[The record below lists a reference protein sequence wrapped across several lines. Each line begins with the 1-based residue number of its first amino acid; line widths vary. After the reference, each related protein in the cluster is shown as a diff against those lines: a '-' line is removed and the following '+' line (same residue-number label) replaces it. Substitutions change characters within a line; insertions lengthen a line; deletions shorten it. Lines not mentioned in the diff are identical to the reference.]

1 MIVYLLAAKTRT
13 FAYECTKTPFVAV
26 ADTDVQVFRTVVV
39 FDIDVHVFRTRVVA
53 EADVHVF
60 STRVAVLLTLMYTF
74 SGQQL

>member
-1 MIVYLLAAKTRT
+1 MYTFSGQLLLTLM
-13 FAYECTKTPFVAV
+13 Y
-26 ADTDVQVFRTVVV
+26 TVVV

-60 STRVAVLLTLMYTF
+60 STRVVAEADVHVFSTRVVVLLTLMYTF

>member
-1 MIVYLLAAKTRT
+1 MMTLMYT
-13 FAYECTKTPFVAV
+13 FSGDVHVFGPVV
-26 ADTDVQVFRTVVV
+26 ADSDVHVFRTVVV

-60 STRVAVLLTLMYTF
+60 STRVVVLLTLMYTF